1 MATARPKPTARNSK
15 RPKLNTGGT
24 ESNLNDLVNFQ
35 LPPRRQHFSGPRR
48 SKKTGAGTPWAK
60 ERQSPFHLYTKRST
74 GSPNSTCLGFI
85 NSAYRFVLKP
95 SVTADYTVHFVD
107 PDMYVWLRFAHL
119 FPGINLLISYFQW
132 SDIVQILVP
141 HAGSSATG
149 EGNTM
154 CPICLGAPIAPRMT
168 KCGHVSLHL
177 T

>member
-1 MATARPKPTARNSK
+1 MISSISNFLLVVNISLDHVEARRLALAR
-15 RPKLNTGGT
+15 R
-24 ESNLNDLVNFQ
+24 
-35 LPPRRQHFSGPRR
+35 GPRNV
-48 SKKTGAGTPWAK
+48 
-60 ERQSPFHLYTKRST
+60 SPHSICMLRRST
-74 GSPNSTCLGFI
+74 GSPKSICLGFI

-119 FPGINLLISYFQW
+119 FPGIDLLISYFQW

-168 KCGHVSLHL
+168 KCGHVSLHS